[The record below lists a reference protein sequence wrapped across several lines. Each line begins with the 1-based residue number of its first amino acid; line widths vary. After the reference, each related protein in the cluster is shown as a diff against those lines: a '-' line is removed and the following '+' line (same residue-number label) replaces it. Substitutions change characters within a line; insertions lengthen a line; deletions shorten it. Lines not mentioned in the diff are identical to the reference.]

1 MYGESQ
7 SRGARDEEGTENIP
21 STVDSFIQAHVS
33 NPRVFGNDSV
43 IRDVLYQSQLGQNS
57 RFCPVLMP
65 VKKGRLKD
73 PFLHQFL
80 KKNVTDFETINSK

>member
-1 MYGESQ
+1 M
-7 SRGARDEEGTENIP
+7 EEVRAGDPEKRRELKIFP
-21 STVDSFIQAHVS
+21 AQLTVSFRFMS
-33 NPRVFGNDSV
+33 PTPREFGNDSV

-65 VKKGRLKD
+65 IKKGRLKG

-80 KKNVTDFETINSK
+80 KQNVIDF